1 MLYKSKRCD
10 LRSKAREVL
19 LTWARARA
27 YQDRAI
33 RYLSL
38 AHLASDRNVQNRF
51 NAIARHYCELA
62 EIERRVAN
70 EIAPHNHQSQNT
82 INQSHSRPRHSFAF
96 VLLAIISGATTTVS
110 FDLGHASDC
119 LPAPNA
125 PAPKGSHWYYHLNRA
140 TQQKCWYVRSSETQ
154 QPQHA
159 TAQTTSVDAAVPSAS
174 AGQTG
179 STAARD
185 IRAPSRQVETSN
197 KGIQDP
203 VSNTTPN
210 NSASQIAPQEGT
222 ILPASRG
229 RTSSGTGVEATTPT
243 GVVWPDPPPAAP
255 AIKVREADAMP
266 TDAALDSVAGNSD
279 NAAPNGDRT
288 SKFEIPI
295 LVFPALAIGL
305 VLVGFGTRLV
315 RRDAGAHRV
324 QIVDGTE
331 ADTIADQSQD
341 EWFDGRCAYSST
353 SSTVEE
359 HELQSFV
366 RAVSG
371 RGPSEN
377 TAVPVQTGNEI
388 STRQAKLA
396 QLREDID
403 RSLRWS
409 FSAEARQQR
418 QQVTS

>member
-27 YQDRAI
+27 YRDRAI

-82 INQSHSRPRHSFAF
+82 INQSHSRPRHSLAF

-125 PAPKGSHWYYHLNRA
+125 PAPKGSHWNYHLNRA

-154 QPQHA
+154 QPQRA
-159 TAQTTSVDAAVPSAS
+159 TAQTTSADPAVPSTS
-174 AGQTG
+174 AGQTD
-179 STAARD
+179 STATHD
-185 IRAPSRQVETSN
+185 IRDPSRQVETSDE
-197 KGIQDP
+197 GIQDP
-203 VSNTTPN
+203 VSNTRPN
-210 NSASQIAPQEGT
+210 NSASQIAPREDT
-222 ILPASRG
+222 ILPGSQG
-229 RTSSGTGVEATTPT
+229 RTSSGTGVEATIPT
-243 GVVWPDPPPAAP
+243 AVVWPDPPPTAP
-255 AIKVREADAMP
+255 AIKVHEADAMP
-266 TDAALDSVAGNSD
+266 TDAALGPVSGNTD
-279 NAAPNGDRT
+279 NAAPNGDQT

-295 LVFPALAIGL
+295 IVFPALAIGL
-305 VLVGFGTRLV
+305 VVVGFGTRLV

-324 QIVDGTE
+324 QIVEGTE
-331 ADTIADQSQD
+331 AHTIAGQSQD
-341 EWFDGRCAYSST
+341 ERFNDRCAYSST
-353 SSTVEE
+353 VEE
-359 HELQSFV
+359 HDLQSFV

-371 RGPSEN
+371 HGPSEN
-377 TAVPVQTGNEI
+377 TAVPAQTGNEI
-388 STRQAKLA
+388 STRQARLA

-403 RSLRWS
+403 RRLRWS
-409 FSAEARQQR
+409 FPAEARQQGQ